1 MDKQKAD
8 LIINEYIKK
17 IYGFAVKKSFSY
29 DEAEELAAD
38 IVKEVYL
45 SLRSCDD
52 VPNPDGYV
60 WRISEHVYSRYVAN
74 KKRHEGIS
82 IDGISLPF
90 YDEYSFENS
99 DEDIL
104 RLRREIAFLSQKR
117 REIVYLFYYENR
129 SISFIAKK
137 TSLSEGTVKW
147 HLNKARNELK
157 EGFNMERRIGK
168 LGLNPVKYTNISHGG
183 SPASGKGPEYYIG
196 DKLEM
201 NICYSVYFEPKT
213 KEEIAEELGI
223 TPVYIEEK
231 IDFLERNGFLVPL
244 SGGKYTTYVCFR
256 PETYSLEAMEARQKK
271 QLEAALML
279 AQKYV
284 PTVREAIKD
293 VTDVYIPGGNRE
305 LFEAAAIFYAI
316 NNKCGIEDNIDI
328 SKYEIRTTHGSHYYV
343 YVNLEQTRSDPDY
356 KPTLEKRNY
365 WSCGDMTRWSD
376 KYPTV
381 ASWSV
386 DSKFCTRKGAWQN
399 NQTEDYE
406 YLYEVMNGTIKDD
419 AVSAEKFARL
429 RSRDFLTEDGKPNI
443 MVFKGTMREL
453 DGMIPALPEEF
464 KQEFAKYAIENAM
477 IEAKKYPAHMQDL
490 IVATDIGG
498 FISSITSIMTLDVL
512 YSTKTFKPLTEEERT
527 TANLIMFSD
536 ILPDDNI

>member
-8 LIINEYIKK
+8 IIISEYIKK

-45 SLRSCDD
+45 SLRSCEE

-60 WRISEHVYSRYVAN
+60 FRISEHVYSKYVAS
-74 KKRHEGIS
+74 KKRHKGIS

-90 YDEYSFENS
+90 YDEYSFENY

-104 RLRREIAFLSQKR
+104 RLRREIAFLSEKR

-129 SISFIAKK
+129 SISYIAEK

-168 LGLNPVKYTNISHGG
+168 LGLNPVKSTNIGHGG
-183 SPASGKGPEYYIG
+183 SPAEGKGPEYYIG
-196 DKLEM
+196 DKLAL

-223 TPVYIEEK
+223 TPVYIEDK
-231 IDFLERNGFLVPL
+231 IDFLEKNGFLVPT
-244 SGGKYTTYVCFR
+244 SGGKYTTYVCFC
-256 PETYSLEAMEARQKK
+256 PETYSLEAIEARQKK

-279 AQKYV
+279 AEKYV
-284 PTVREAIKD
+284 PMVREAIKD
-293 VTDVYIPGGNRE
+293 MTEVYIPGGNRE

-316 NNKCGIEDNIDI
+316 NNKCRIESGIDI
-328 SKYEIRTTHGSHYYV
+328 SKYKIKTTHGSNYFV
-343 YVNLEQTRSDPDY
+343 YVDLEQARTDPEY
-356 KPTLEKRNY
+356 KPTLEDRNY
-365 WSCGDMTRWSD
+365 WACGDMTRGSD
-376 KYPTV
+376 KYPV
-381 ASWSV
+381 YSWSV
-386 DSKFCTRKGAWQN
+386 DTKFCTRKGAWQN
-399 NQTEDYE
+399 NLTEDYE
-406 YLYEVMNGTIKDD
+406 YLYEVISGAIKDD
-419 AVSAEKFARL
+419 AVNAEKFKRL
-429 RSRDFLTEDGKPNI
+429 RERNFLTEDGKPNI
-443 MVFKGTMREL
+443 MIVKGTWKEFS
-453 DGMIPALPEEF
+453 DKIPMLPEEY
-464 KQEFAKYAIENAM
+464 KQEFAKFATESAM

-490 IVATDIGG
+490 IVSTKVEG
-498 FISSITSIMTLDVL
+498 FIASITSIMTLDVL
-512 YSTKTFKPLTEEERT
+512 YSTNIFKPLTKDEGT
-527 TANLIMFSD
+527 TATLLMFSD
-536 ILPDDNI
+536 ILP